1 MRDSLIAGVL
11 AFVLASCAGVPPAP
25 TAPTAL
31 PPPPPAPAHPPAAP
45 APPPTAPPAPAPP
58 PAAALPVPPPAA
70 PPVAAPAPPQI
81 VNVIVFPGG
90 FNWPIW
96 VAQEKGLFAKNGID
110 VKITPTPNSVFQLT
124 GLIEGRFDIAMTA
137 IDNLIAYREG
147 QGEAKVDGPDLI
159 AFMGGDNGFLRLVAV
174 PEVKTLADLRG
185 RTVSVDARTTGY
197 AFVLFE
203 ILERGGLVLD
213 RDYTVERAGGVL
225 QRFQAL
231 MEKKHAATL
240 LLSPFELQAEAKG
253 FKRLGNATDVLGA
266 YQGLVGGAR
275 KGWADANRA
284 AVVGYIRAFSEA
296 VDWLYD
302 PRNRDEAVLIFRK
315 NLPNVPEQGAQA
327 AYGVLLAP
335 SGGFQ
340 KKAQIDLEGVR
351 TVLALRSK
359 YAEPKKSL
367 TDPNTYYDSSF
378 YRVAMR

>member
-1 MRDSLIAGVL
+1 MRILLLVVALLLG
-11 AFVLASCAGVPPAP
+11 SCATPPSG
-25 TAPTAL
+25 
-31 PPPPPAPAHPPAAP
+31 
-45 APPPTAPPAPAPP
+45 
-58 PAAALPVPPPAA
+58 
-70 PPVAAPAPPQI
+70 PPQT

-90 FNWPIW
+90 FNWPLW
-96 VAQEKGLFAKNGID
+96 VAQEKGLFAKNGLD
-110 VKITPTPNSVFQLT
+110 VKLTPTPSSVFQLT
-124 GLIEGRFDIAMTA
+124 NLIEGKFDIAMTA

-174 PEVKTLADLRG
+174 PEVKTIADLKN

-203 ILERGGLVLD
+203 MLERGGLVLD

-253 FKRLGNATDVLGA
+253 FTRLGNATDVLGA

-275 KGWADANRA
+275 KSWADANRD

-296 VDWLYD
+296 LDWLYD
-302 PRNRDEAVLIFRK
+302 PRSRDEAVAIFRK

-351 TVLALRSK
+351 TVLQLRSK
-359 YAEPKKSL
+359 YAEPKKAL
-367 TDPNTYYDSSF
+367 TDPNKYYDPSF
-378 YRVAMR
+378 YQAALREPAAAPRSGGM

>member
-1 MRDSLIAGVL
+1 MRNRLIVL
-11 AFVLASCAGVPPAP
+11 AFLLASCAGVPPAP
-25 TAPTAL
+25 TAPSAL
-31 PPPPPAPAHPPAAP
+31 PVPPPTAPAPPLAAP
-45 APPPTAPPAPAPP
+45 APPAAAPAPPAPPAPP
-58 PAAALPVPPPAA
+58 LALPVPPPAA
-70 PPVAAPAPPQI
+70 PAPPRI

-96 VAQEKGLFAKNGID
+96 VAQEKGLFAKNGLD
-110 VKITPTPNSVFQLT
+110 VKVTPTPSSVFQLT
-124 GLIEGRFDIAMTA
+124 NLIEGKFDIAMTA

-147 QGEAKVDGPDLI
+147 QGEAKIDGPDLF

-174 PEVKTLADLRG
+174 PEVKTLNDLRTK
-185 RTVSVDARTTGY
+185 TVSVDARTTGY

-203 ILERGGLVLD
+203 MLERGGLVLD

-253 FKRLGNATDVLGA
+253 FNRLGNATDVLGA

-275 KGWADANRA
+275 KGWADANRD

-296 VDWLYD
+296 LDWLYD

-335 SGGFQ
+335 R
-340 KKAQIDLEGVR
+340 DR
-351 TVLALRSK
+351 
-359 YAEPKKSL
+359 
-367 TDPNTYYDSSF
+367 
-378 YRVAMR
+378 